1 MRGCNNFLADKRRT
15 SHLPCAR
22 ARRAEYD
29 ACLRTREGGLS
40 AVNERGDAY
49 YWRLFAT
56 ACCFVVFGLGGLALG
71 LVVFPLT
78 RLLPGG
84 ELAQRERVRRTLGA
98 VLRWFAD
105 FTVFMGVLTY
115 EVSGAER
122 LGRPG
127 QLVLANHPSLID
139 VVFLLAFSPSSSCI
153 GKQALWA
160 NPFTRGPVS
169 AAGYVSNDTV
179 EGMIEGASAALR
191 SGQSVIIFPEG
202 TRTAPGRP
210 LQFHRG
216 AAAIAIRAAQVVTP
230 VYIRCSPPT
239 LAKNVPWYRIPERRF
254 HVSLRTGEDIDPEP
268 FRRSAAAPIAG
279 RRLSA
284 RLLQLYTAELAAS
297 EAAIETANGAA
308 MRTGSGE

>member
-1 MRGCNNFLADKRRT
+1 
-15 SHLPCAR
+15 
-22 ARRAEYD
+22 
-29 ACLRTREGGLS
+29 
-40 AVNERGDAY
+40 VNERGDAY

-84 ELAQRERVRRTLGA
+84 ELAQRGRVRRTLGA

-115 EVSGAER
+115 EVSGAQR

-153 GKQALWA
+153 GKQSLWA

-169 AAGYVSNDTV
+169 AAGYVSNDSV
-179 EGMIEGASAALR
+179 EGMIEGASAALT
-191 SGQSVIIFPEG
+191 SGQSAHRRAEVECAPAAALYRGARRKRGGDRDGQRRRDAHRLGGMTLQQQTYEMIRGSLIELFQLE
-202 TRTAPGRP
+202 PGR
-210 LQFHRG
+210 
-216 AAAIAIRAAQVVTP
+216 ITP
-230 VYIRCSPPT
+230 EAR
-239 LAKNVPWYRIPERRF
+239 LADDLEIDSIDAVDLVD
-254 HVSLRTGEDIDPEP
+254 HV
-268 FRRSAAAPIAG
+268 
-279 RRLSA
+279 RRLTG
-284 RLLQLYTAELAAS
+284 RKITAEDFRS
-297 EAAIETANGAA
+297 V
-308 MRTGSGE
+308 RTVGDLVHALERLVHT